1 MHTHSRVNLLKGE
14 SSMGEGLRAA
24 LLGLALLFGFGLSYT
39 RAQAFDGRLVVAQ
52 SPHQAHDKMSEDKQ
66 MAPEEK
72 MRRRFPQ
79 PIKVGDLLGL
89 AVLDDYDLTIGY
101 VRQVVRTP
109 QGKVQLIVTQGGWFG
124 PWFGIGARLVPV
136 PVEVVVIL
144 GRQLAAF
151 DMPRPEF
158 AAVPTWSGS
167 DSPIPP
173 DEMIKI
179 AIARR

>member
-1 MHTHSRVNLLKGE
+1 MPTHSRVNLLKGE
-14 SSMGEGLRAA
+14 WLMSERLCTG
-24 LLGLALLFGFGLSYT
+24 LLGLALLSGFGLPHA
-39 RAQAFDGRLVVAQ
+39 RAQAFDGRFVVAQ
-52 SPHQAHDKMSEDKQ
+52 SPHQAHDKMADDKQ

-72 MRRRFPQ
+72 MKRRFPQ
-79 PIKVGDLLGL
+79 PIKIGDLLGL

-101 VRQVVRTP
+101 VRHVVRTP
-109 QGKVQLIVTQGGWFG
+109 QGKIQLIVTQGGWFG

-151 DMPRPEF
+151 DMPRQEF
-158 AAVPTWSGS
+158 AAAPTWSGG
-167 DSPIPP
+167 DSPIAL
-173 DEMIKI
+173 DETIKI

>member
-1 MHTHSRVNLLKGE
+1 MSQKLGVGVLGFVLLTG
-14 SSMGEGLRAA
+14 SGLPCARAD
-24 LLGLALLFGFGLSYT
+24 T
-39 RAQAFDGRLVVAQ
+39 FDGRFIVAQ
-52 SPHQAHDKMSEDKQ
+52 SPHQAHDKMTDDKQ
-66 MAPEEK
+66 LAPEEK

-109 QGKVQLIVTQGGWFG
+109 QGKIQLIVTQGGWFG

-151 DMPRPEF
+151 DMPRQEF
-158 AAVPTWSGS
+158 AAAPTWPGS